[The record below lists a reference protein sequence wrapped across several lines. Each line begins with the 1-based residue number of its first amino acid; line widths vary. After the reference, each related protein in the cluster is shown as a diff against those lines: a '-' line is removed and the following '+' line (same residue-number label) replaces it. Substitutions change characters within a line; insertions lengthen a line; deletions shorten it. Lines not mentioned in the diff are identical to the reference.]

1 MNLKRP
7 STYKITF
14 FAILLVHFYAIAQ
27 DSLSLSIKQ
36 DTIVVND
43 LHTPTLLD
51 STKNAA
57 IKSYTVTE
65 NGESFQL
72 ISIDKSR
79 KDNSLKKWLF
89 ISMSIIVTILIVWVI
104 FYYLKKKKDSS
115 TSRLTKQ
122 ELNIARLINSGKTN
136 LEVADELCISMST
149 VKTHIN
155 NIYRKLNISSR
166 KELKTSFG
174 KSRGLDPKIHP

>member
-1 MNLKRP
+1 M
-7 STYKITF
+7 
-14 FAILLVHFYAIAQ
+14 
-27 DSLSLSIKQ
+27 
-36 DTIVVND
+36 ND
-43 LHTPTLLD
+43 LHTPTQVD
-51 STKNAA
+51 STENAA

-72 ISIDKSR
+72 IRIDKSK
-79 KDNSLKKWLF
+79 KDNRLKKWLF
-89 ISMSIIVTILIVWVI
+89 ISLSIIVTILIVWVI
-104 FYYLKKKKDSS
+104 FYYLKKKKDGA
-115 TSRLTKQ
+115 TNRLTKQ
-122 ELNIARLINSGKTN
+122 ELNIASLINSGKTN

-166 KELKTSFG
+166 KELKTSFE